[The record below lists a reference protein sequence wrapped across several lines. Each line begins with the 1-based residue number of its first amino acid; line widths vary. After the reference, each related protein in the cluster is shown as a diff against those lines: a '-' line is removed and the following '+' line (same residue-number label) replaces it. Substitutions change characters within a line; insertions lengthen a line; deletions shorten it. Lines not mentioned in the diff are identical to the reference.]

1 MPIAPLRRR
10 STRSP
15 GRLVAFALML
25 GISQLALAQDTD
37 DAELAQTVAQRV
49 VGDRTGAC
57 LAVAVVRGDKVNTAH
72 VCADPMQVAR
82 ISGRKA
88 FEIGSVS
95 KTMMAALLATEIDA
109 GRLTLDTPLASL
121 LPADTVVPRVGDTQI
136 RLEDVVTHRSGLP
149 GLPTRMPQSNPLD
162 PYATLDAQSLL
173 DSLGDVTLAAAPG
186 QTFLYS
192 NFASMVLSLGLARHA
207 DQSFPDLLRERL
219 LAPLNMNDT
228 FVLGP
233 PVGVSMVAGHESTGQ
248 PALPWH
254 FAPDLAGVGG
264 VRSTL
269 DDMARYVRAQLGDA
283 PPELAASLARTQ
295 QPLTKTEPQIGM
307 NWMIAELGGRQ
318 LQLHEGATGGFSSFV
333 GLDRQQGVGVV
344 ILSDTSW
351 ASLGGVG
358 PLALHLMAPD
368 EVPLGKPRRA
378 VAPPDAMLE
387 SLPGSYVMDGGLM
400 VTIVRQGDQ
409 LAVQAANQAAFMLG
423 YDDAGDFYPLGFDAR
438 LEPQSGEGGQTFV
451 WHQGGAALTVKRVKP
466 TS

>member
-1 MPIAPLRRR
+1 MLGVSQA
-10 STRSP
+10 
-15 GRLVAFALML
+15 AFA
-25 GISQLALAQDTD
+25 QAADDAALAH
-37 DAELAQTVAQRV
+37 TVAQRV
-49 VGDRTGAC
+49 VDDRTGAC
-57 LAVAVVRGDKVNTAH
+57 LAVAVIRGGTVSTAH
-72 VCADPMQVAR
+72 VCADPTQVAR

-88 FEIGSVS
+88 FEIGLLS
-95 KTMMAALLATEIDA
+95 KTMTAALLATEIDA
-109 GRLTLDTPLASL
+109 GRLTLDAPLASL
-121 LPADTVVPRVGDTQI
+121 LPADTVVPRFGDTQI

-149 GLPTRMPQSNPLD
+149 ALPTRMPHSNPRD
-162 PYATLDAQSLL
+162 PYATLDARSLL
-173 DSLGDVTLAAAPG
+173 DSLGDVTLASAPG
-186 QTFLYS
+186 QAFLYS

-207 DQSFPDLLRERL
+207 NQPFPDLLRERL
-219 LAPLNMNDT
+219 LVPLAMNDT
-228 FVLGP
+228 FVIGP

-269 DDMARYVRAQLGDA
+269 DDMVRYVRAQLGDA

-295 QPLTKTEPQIGM
+295 QPLVKSPPEMGM
-307 NWMIAELGGRQ
+307 NWMIAELGGRT
-318 LQLHEGATGGFSSFV
+318 LHLYEGATGGFSSFV

-351 ASLGGVG
+351 ISLGGVG

-368 EVPLGKPRRA
+368 EVPIGKPRRA
-378 VAPPDAMLE
+378 VATPDAMLE

-409 LAVQAANQAAFMLG
+409 LAVQAANQAAFLLG

-438 LEPQSGEGGQTFV
+438 LEPQSSDGAQTLV
-451 WHQGGAALTVKRVKP
+451 WHQGGAALTVKRVMP
-466 TS
+466 AP